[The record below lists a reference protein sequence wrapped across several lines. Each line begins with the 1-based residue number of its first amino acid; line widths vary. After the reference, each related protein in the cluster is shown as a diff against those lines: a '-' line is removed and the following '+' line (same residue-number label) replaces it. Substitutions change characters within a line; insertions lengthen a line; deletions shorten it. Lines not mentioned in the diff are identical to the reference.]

1 MLVCDEPVSALD
13 VSVQAQ
19 ILALLADLKS
29 RLKLACLFISHDLGV
44 INQVS
49 ERVLVMKDGEVVESG
64 TVRDVFDHPQHAY
77 TRALLDAIPQI
88 DRPARCPS
96 TTSLPMP
103 LPYKDCHEL
112 FVRARAVAAC
122 RCVIATDR
130 RGRRGTRAHPATAP

>member
-1 MLVCDEPVSALD
+1 MCDEPVSALD

-77 TRALLDAIPQI
+77 TRALLDAITQI
-88 DRPARCPS
+88 DRPAPVPEHHFI
-96 TTSLPMP
+96 T
-103 LPYKDCHEL
+103 Y
-112 FVRARAVAAC
+112 A
-122 RCVIATDR
+122 IAI
-130 RGRRGTRAHPATAP
+130 